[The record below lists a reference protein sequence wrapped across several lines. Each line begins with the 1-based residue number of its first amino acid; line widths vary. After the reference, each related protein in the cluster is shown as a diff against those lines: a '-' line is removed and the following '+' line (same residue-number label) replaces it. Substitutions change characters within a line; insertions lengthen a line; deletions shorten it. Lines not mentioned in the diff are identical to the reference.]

1 MEKVEQLQLEN
12 VEEEE
17 AVEEAV
23 EEEVVEAVE
32 EAEVCKE
39 PQPPAVEL
47 LWVFSCELTRGLGV
61 TSMAWNKKNPVTPT
75 HSHLKTP
82 HMLSVLQPSL
92 CSLNSGPTFTEP
104 AK

>member
-17 AVEEAV
+17 EAV
-23 EEEVVEAVE
+23 EEEVVEVAEVT
-32 EAEVCKE
+32 EVCKD

-82 HMLSVLQPSL
+82 HMLSILHPSL
-92 CSLNSGPTFTEP
+92 CSLHSGPTFTAP